1 MTALAGEDEM
11 GYPIWDVAIGGP
23 LLMALVAIPHVI
35 VSHFAI
41 GGGLLIA
48 LTETLAVRR
57 GDPELRALAK
67 RSSLV
72 LILVST
78 VFGAIS
84 GVGIWVVAG
93 LVSPGAISA
102 LIHTYVWGWA
112 IEWVFFVLEIV
123 AALVYYTT
131 WDKISKGAHLLVG
144 WLYFVAAYLS
154 LVIINGIITFMLT
167 PGRWL
172 ETGAFWDGFFNPTY
186 WPSVVLRTG
195 ICLMMATA
203 FMVFPAMRG
212 AAPHR
217 DRLVRYLGWWFAAGA
232 LVAYA
237 GYRWWEAALP
247 DSVHGLFRGAAPTL
261 ATLAAT
267 RHVAL
272 WSLAAALALAVILL
286 LLRPRLTRPATAAV
300 LAIAAFSFFGAYERL
315 REGVRKPFL
324 IHSHLFSNGLRVAEI
339 AEVNQRGVLAV
350 AGWAGHAAARD
361 PADTGRQ
368 VFRAQCASCHTL
380 DGYQSIREALPS
392 VADALAVAADDPA
405 GSGARAYREQCAACH
420 RDVSFDDMK
429 GMLPSPDEIR
439 ADSGMIHDLN
449 QGMITAT
456 LVELR
461 AMGEAYAAVD
471 RTAMIDTSSLR
482 FPHMP
487 PLVGTEE
494 ELEALAGYLGGLIDD
509 REPRVAMHGGER

>member
-1 MTALAGEDEM
+1 M
-11 GYPIWDVAIGGP
+11 GYPIWDLAIGGS

-48 LTETLAVRR
+48 LTETLAVKR
-57 GDPELRALAK
+57 GDPELRGLAK

-154 LVIINGIITFMLT
+154 LVVINGIITFMLT

-186 WPSVVLRTG
+186 WPSLVLRTG
-195 ICLMMATA
+195 LCLMMAVA
-203 FMVFPAMRG
+203 FMVFPAMR
-212 AAPHR
+212 AAAAHR
-217 DRLVRYLGWWFAAGA
+217 GRLVRYLGWWFAAGA
-232 LVAYA
+232 LISYA

-247 DSVHGLFRGAAPTL
+247 DSVHGLFRGAAPKL

-267 RHVAL
+267 RHFAL
-272 WSLAAALALAVILL
+272 WSLTAALVVAVIIL
-286 LLRPRLTRPATAAV
+286 LLRPRLAWPVTAVV
-300 LAIAAFSFFGAYERL
+300 LAIAAFAFFGGYERL

-324 IHSHLFSNGLRVAEI
+324 IHSHMFSNGLRVAEI
-339 AEVNQRGVLAV
+339 ADINQRGVLAA
-350 AGWAGHAAARD
+350 AGWAGQAAAAD

-380 DGYQSIREALPS
+380 DGYQSIRKALPS
-392 VADALAVAADDPA
+392 VADALAVAAEDPA
-405 GSGARAYREQCAACH
+405 GSGARTYREQCAACH
-420 RDVSFDDMK
+420 PDTSYQDMK
-429 GMLPSPDEIR
+429 GMLPSADEIR
-439 ADSGMIHDLN
+439 GDPGMIRDLN
-449 QGMITAT
+449 QGMIAAA
-456 LVELR
+456 VVKLR
-461 AMGEAYAAVD
+461 AMGETYLAAD
-471 RTAMIDTSSLR
+471 RTRMIDTSALHA
-482 FPHMP
+482 PYMP
-487 PLVGTEE
+487 PFVGTDEE
-494 ELEALAGYLGGLIDD
+494 AEALVAYLASLADG
-509 REPRVAMHGGER
+509 REPRMAMRGGE

>member
-1 MTALAGEDEM
+1 M
-11 GYPIWDVAIGGP
+11 GYPIWDLAIGGS

-48 LTETLAVRR
+48 LTETLAVKR
-57 GDPELRALAK
+57 GDPELRGLAK
-67 RSSLV
+67 RSSLM

-123 AALVYYTT
+123 AALVYYST

-144 WLYFVAAYLS
+144 WLYFIAAYLS

-186 WPSVVLRTG
+186 WPSLALRTG
-195 ICLMMATA
+195 ICLMMAAA
-203 FMVFPAMRG
+203 FMVFPAMR
-212 AAPHR
+212 AAAAHR

-232 LVAYA
+232 LVSYA

-247 DSVHGLFRGAAPTL
+247 EPVHALFRGPAPKLAA
-261 ATLAAT
+261 LAAT
-267 RHVAL
+267 RHFAL
-272 WSLAAALALAVILL
+272 WSLATALVVAVIILL
-286 LLRPRLTRPATAAV
+286 ARPRLTRPLTAAV
-300 LAIAAFSFFGAYERL
+300 LAIAAFAFFGSYERL

-324 IHSHLFSNGLRVAEI
+324 IHSYMFSNGLRVADI
-339 AEVNQRGVLAV
+339 ADVNQRGVLA
-350 AGWAGHAAARD
+350 ASGWAGHAAAQD
-361 PADTGRQ
+361 PADAGRQ
-368 VFRAQCASCHTL
+368 VFRAQCSSCHTL
-380 DGYQSIREALPS
+380 DGYQPIRAALPS
-392 VADALAVAADDPA
+392 VADVLAVAADDPA

-420 RDVSFDDMK
+420 PDVSFEDMK
-429 GMLPSPDEIR
+429 GMLPSADEIR
-439 ADSGMIHDLN
+439 GDPGMVRDLN
-449 QGMITAT
+449 FGMITAS
-456 LVELR
+456 LQKLR
-461 AMGEAYAAVD
+461 AVGDDYLAAD
-471 RTAMIDTSSLR
+471 RTRMIDTRALHA
-482 FPHMP
+482 PYMP

-494 ELEALAGYLGGLIDD
+494 ELEALAGYLGSLADE
-509 REPRVAMHGGER
+509 RTPRMAMQGGER